1 MNALL
6 LYCRAGFEPEC
17 AAQMQALA
25 TAQQIAGYC
34 QTQRGAAYVL
44 FHTGDGALTR
54 QLLSAIPF
62 AELIFAR
69 QWFGATAE
77 LTALPSGDRV
87 HALVAALSLGGA
99 RAQELFVETPDSET
113 TKPLSALC
121 RSITGP
127 LARALRDARQL
138 TPNTDQRNAPARN
151 GTPTRLHVCFT
162 ATDTAIVGAA
172 PTDNSSPWPMG
183 IPRLKAPRGAP
194 SRAAQKLEE
203 AFLTFLPWKGSDSP
217 ALKPGMRAVDLG
229 AAPGGWTWQLVRRH
243 IHVTAVDNGNMAP
256 ALMDSGL
263 VDHRREDGFRFRPRH
278 PVDWLVCDMVE
289 QPRRIAALL
298 SHWLAEGW
306 CTRAIGNL
314 KLPMKRRY
322 AEVQSCLDLIRDSLT
337 AANVQ
342 YSLCCKQLYH
352 DREEVTVYVERE
364 RVYAEEPRR

>member
-6 LYCRAGFEPEC
+6 LYCRAGFEAEC
-17 AAQMQALA
+17 AAQIQALA
-25 TAQQIAGYC
+25 AAHQVAGYC

-44 FHTGDGALTR
+44 FHTADGAQLR
-54 QLLSAIPF
+54 QLLNGISF
-62 AELIFAR
+62 KGLIFAR

-87 HALVAALSLGGA
+87 SALVAALRRGGTH
-99 RAQELFVETPDSET
+99 AQELFVETPDSDA

-127 LARALRDARQL
+127 LARALRDAHQL
-138 TPNTDQRNAPARN
+138 TPNTGHRDAPSRGSSA
-151 GTPTRLHVCFT
+151 TRLHVCFT
-162 ATDTAIVGAA
+162 ATDAAFVGGA

-183 IPRLKAPRGAP
+183 IPRLKAARGAP

-203 AFLTFLPWKGSDSP
+203 AFLTFLPWKGSECP

-243 IHVTAVDNGNMAP
+243 IHVTAVDNGQMAP
-256 ALMDSGL
+256 ELMDSGL
-263 VDHRREDGFRFRPRH
+263 VDHRREDGFRFHPRH

-298 SHWLAEGW
+298 SQWLVEGW

-322 AEVQSCLDLIRDSLT
+322 AEVQSCLDLIRDALT

-342 YSLCCKQLYH
+342 HSLHCKQLYH

-364 RVYAEEPRR
+364 RDYSEAPRR